1 MYHISN
7 DKRSRQ
13 SAGWIYEALA
23 ALIPT
28 QPYNTITVSAVAAK
42 AQLGRAT
49 FYRNFDSLDDVL
61 QMKCDGEF
69 QQLYDYLLQNYQHS
83 FQRAEITGP
92 PFLRFFLHYWYQH
105 PAIIRVLIAAGKTD
119 IIKSSFNQLLTSF
132 LRLIDDSYRLVQ
144 PYTAY
149 FSALYSGIA
158 LNVLL
163 QWIGDQQKETPDE
176 LAEIII
182 RLMKVSLNSNLLI

>member
-1 MYHISN
+1 M
-7 DKRSRQ
+7 
-13 SAGWIYEALA
+13 
-23 ALIPT
+23 
-28 QPYNTITVSAVAAK
+28 
-42 AQLGRAT
+42 
-49 FYRNFDSLDDVL
+49 
-61 QMKCDGEF
+61 
-69 QQLYDYLLQNYQHS
+69 
-83 FQRAEITGP
+83 
-92 PFLRFFLHYWYQH
+92 
-105 PAIIRVLIAAGKTD
+105 LIAAGKTD